1 MVTDKQELYNRV
13 SCRSPLR
20 RDQRIIH
27 NQQLK
32 NQPNIPNT
40 NNLNNTNNLSTTN
53 NLNSTNN
60 LNTNNL
66 KASRQTSRTVKR
78 NIKPKEDDVFYKVV
92 TQTPSGQTVK
102 VPTTLSFIK
111 LKPQPISQIHYIPM
125 KNTKYHF
132 TEALDLFENN
142 QSYLLQELE
151 KGQDIRATCQELYTW
166 FNKIKE
172 PKPKKS
178 EDVIEWKERQE
189 FQKKNGYSSYW
200 DKELRPY
207 LQSCL

>member
-1 MVTDKQELYNRV
+1 MVTDKPELYNRL

-32 NQPNIPNT
+32 NQPNTT
-40 NNLNNTNNLSTTN
+40 NNLNNTNNTTN
-53 NLNSTNN
+53 LN
-60 LNTNNL
+60 NTNNL

-111 LKPQPISQIHYIPM
+111 LKPQPVSQIQYIPM

-151 KGQDIRATCQELYTW
+151 KGQDIRATCQELYIW

-178 EDVIEWKERQE
+178 DDIIEWKERQE

-207 LQSCL
+207 LQSYL